1 MNNTSP
7 NLLTRGEGKP
17 PASARAVLGLCA
29 ERELW
34 REPSLRQ
41 ARPHDDLPGHDPKGL
56 CLGKRPRTFISH
68 PTESKASQV
77 IKTLN
82 KRHGFCVVI
91 LICYL
96 TGSFV
101 LMGILYQTI
110 SNYSSCLFLPPNQWY
125 MLPIWNRFSLCPFY
139 LQIILRL
146 YL

>member
-1 MNNTSP
+1 MGQSAFY
-7 NLLTRGEGKP
+7 NL
-17 PASARAVLGLCA
+17 
-29 ERELW
+29 RELLQKHHKAYVHW
-34 REPSLRQ
+34 ALCLTQVTILVFPCHPTQSRFQPSL
-41 ARPHDDLPGHDPKGL
+41 
-56 CLGKRPRTFISH
+56 TH